1 MSKFYIEPSKRLKV
15 FGEYDV
21 IVVGGGC
28 AGFASA
34 VSAGRNGA
42 KTLII
47 ERFPYFGGTAT
58 ASLMAKINGFRN
70 QVEPDSLQTTKG
82 IGEEVILR
90 LKDIGGLGKKF
101 YRDMKEYPTTKGN
114 LSFSYVIDIEKFKYV
129 TLKMVLEAKV
139 DILFHTYFSDVIK
152 EGDRVKGVIFENKS
166 GRQCAFGKVII
177 DATGDGDVAYR
188 AGADFWQIKE
198 SESSRLLDQLMY
210 KITGFQGSDDLPGC
224 QIDEYTM
231 ILWGPTAG
239 PIDATDALEL
249 TKAEIKTRIGVFE
262 YLEEMK
268 KKYPSL
274 NSAKVIETGPLLGI
288 KQTRFIKG
296 LYKLTA
302 EDVIEGRTFDDSI
315 AMGSKPI
322 ISYYGYRRYLEH
334 EGYEIPYRCLIP
346 ESILGL
352 LIAGRCISSDQPAF
366 ESWRSMATIMAI
378 GEAAG
383 TAGALASRYNI
394 EPREMPIKLLQDQL
408 IKQGAEIGQNNPR
421 RKEAYENSRRSNLHN
436 QR

>member
-1 MSKFYIEPSKRLKV
+1 MSKSYIEPSKRLKV

-28 AGFASA
+28 AGFSAA

-70 QVEPDSLQTTKG
+70 QIEPDSLQTTKG

-90 LKDIGGLGKKF
+90 LKEIGGLGKKF
-101 YRDMKEYPTTKGN
+101 YKNMKEYPTTKDN
-114 LSFSYVIDIEKFKYV
+114 LSFSYVIDIEKFKYI
-129 TLKMVLEAKV
+129 TLKMVLDAKV
-139 DILFHTYFSDVIK
+139 EILFHTYFSDVIK
-152 EGDRVKGVIFENKS
+152 EDNKVKGIIFENKS
-166 GRQCAFGKVII
+166 GRQCAFGRVII
-177 DATGDGDVAYR
+177 DATGDGDVAYK
-188 AGADFWQIKE
+188 AGADFWQIKRDE
-198 SESSRLLDQLMY
+198 SKRLQEQLMY
-210 KITGFQGSDDLPGC
+210 KVTGFQESENLPGC

-231 ILWGPTAG
+231 VLWGPTAG
-239 PIDATDALEL
+239 FIDATDALEL
-249 TKAEIKTRIGVFE
+249 TKAEIETRIGVFNH
-262 YLEEMK
+262 LEEIK
-268 KKYPSL
+268 KKFPSMK
-274 NSAKVIETGPLLGI
+274 SAKIIETGPLLGI
-288 KQTRFIKG
+288 RQTRFIKG

-302 EDVIEGRTFDDSI
+302 EDVTEGRKFEDSI

-322 ISYYGYRRYLEH
+322 ISYYGYRRYLQH

-346 ESILGL
+346 EKILGL
-352 LIAGRCISSDQPAF
+352 IVAGRCISSDQPAF

-383 TAGALASRYNI
+383 TAAALASRHNL
-394 EPREMPIKLLQDQL
+394 EPRDIPIKLLQDQL
-408 IKQGAEIGQNNPR
+408 IRQGAEIGQNNPR
-421 RKEAYENSRRSNLHN
+421 RKRSI
-436 QR
+436 